1 MTADKQRILDLLD
14 GMADGLRP
22 EEDCPVCAG
31 LSGWCEECAPFGA
44 AAETLDEAWRR
55 VDKTDD
61 IDEALA
67 IYMNACAEIAGA
79 DAKARTA
86 VTGGTE

>member
-1 MTADKQRILDLLD
+1 MTAHKQRILDLLD

-31 LSGWCEECAPFGA
+31 LGGWCTECAPFGE

-61 IDEALA
+61 IDEALG
-67 IYMNACAEIAGA
+67 IYMDAVAAIAGA
-79 DAKARTA
+79 DMKQMA
-86 VTGGTE
+86 VTGGMK